1 MTEWDDMK
9 DITADIEISTDD
21 IIDEDGIPNESMSES
36 VPDSVPDSADLFP
49 DEDHPGLAL
58 LDIAIDESVRYC
70 KKENLPA
77 PNLALWENFSRSML
91 NRALWHYFPSGDA
104 PDSPALCLIIG
115 VGGLSLCYAPVIMS
129 YYEKAKSKDAP
140 QQPDKRP
147 VSASSEKVESDIPRR
162 SIRPKE
168 RPQEPQGDASKVEPK
183 LASRLLHMESEAGL
197 PGM

>member
-1 MTEWDDMK
+1 MSDWDDMK
-9 DITADIEISTDD
+9 DITADIEITTDD
-21 IIDEDGIPNESMSES
+21 MADSVPDNVES
-36 VPDSVPDSADLFP
+36 VPDSTSDSTPGSVDSVP

-104 PDSPALCLIIG
+104 PDSPALCLLIG

-129 YYEKAKSKDAP
+129 YYEKAKGDDTP
-140 QQPDKRP
+140 QQPIKRP
-147 VSASSEKVESDIPRR
+147 VSTSPDNVESDIPRQT
-162 SIRPKE
+162 IRPKE
-168 RPQEPQGDASKVEPK
+168 RPQKPQGDASKVESK
-183 LASRLLHMESEAGL
+183 LSTRLTRMESDVDL